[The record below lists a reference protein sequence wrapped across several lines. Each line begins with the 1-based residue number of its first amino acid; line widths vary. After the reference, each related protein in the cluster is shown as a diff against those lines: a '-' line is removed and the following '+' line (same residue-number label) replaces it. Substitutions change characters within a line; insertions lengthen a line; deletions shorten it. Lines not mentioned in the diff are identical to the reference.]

1 MPKMSDHD
9 LKVVVAEHIR
19 NAADAQGGRLAQ
31 ERALA
36 ERYYRGERL
45 GNELDGRSQ
54 VVSRDVA
61 EAVDAM
67 LPSLMKIFAGGDEVV
82 RFEPVGPEDEEAA
95 RQATD
100 YVNWIWNRQNDGFS
114 VFYGWFKDALLKKVG
129 IVKIWWDEGDEARRE
144 TYEGLSD
151 AEWRLVAEDPSIEI
165 VGHRDYPDPMMLAV
179 IAAAPPAVLQGAAD
193 AVGAGGADAE
203 APPDGHGGAA
213 PPASPVPLLHDCIV
227 RRKRRVGRVRIM
239 PVPPEE
245 FLIARGAASL
255 DEAGFVA
262 HRVKR
267 TVSDLLAMGYPRA
280 KVLAL
285 ESDGALDFAPE
296 RLQRFADEGG
306 LLADAAAL
314 DPAMR
319 SVSVTE
325 CWLKVDADG
334 DGIAELRH
342 VTVAGEGDMVLLE
355 NEETDG
361 HPFAALCPNPL
372 PHRFWGLSVADQT
385 LDLQLVK
392 TTLWRGAL
400 DSLYLANAPQLGV
413 LDGKVNV
420 EDLLNRRPGG
430 IVRMKEAGALMPIAT
445 QPVSGEAFQMIE
457 YLDTVREQRTG
468 ITRYNQGLDAD
479 TLNKTATG
487 INAIQSAS
495 QQRLELI
502 ARIFAETGVKRA
514 FKRVLELVA
523 KHQQAPRII
532 RLRNRWVAMDP
543 RGWSDEMDLTVTV
556 GLGTG
561 NRDQQVLTL
570 LKLLDLDERIVAL
583 QGGVAG
589 PLVTARNV
597 YNKLVKLVEA
607 AGLKSAESYYSDPG
621 TALPAP
627 PAPPPPDPMLALAA
641 MEREMAELKAR
652 IAAEAEIAKA
662 KIQAEAQIEVA
673 EIRSGHDYSA
683 RVRGQDLEHARHRE
697 AAARTP

>member
-1 MPKMSDHD
+1 
-9 LKVVVAEHIR
+9 
-19 NAADAQGGRLAQ
+19 
-31 ERALA
+31 
-36 ERYYRGERL
+36 
-45 GNELDGRSQ
+45 
-54 VVSRDVA
+54 
-61 EAVDAM
+61 
-67 LPSLMKIFAGGDEVV
+67 
-82 RFEPVGPEDEEAA
+82 
-95 RQATD
+95 
-100 YVNWIWNRQNDGFS
+100 
-114 VFYGWFKDALLKKVG
+114 
-129 IVKIWWDEGDEARRE
+129 
-144 TYEGLSD
+144 
-151 AEWRLVAEDPSIEI
+151 
-165 VGHRDYPDPMMLAV
+165 
-179 IAAAPPAVLQGAAD
+179 
-193 AVGAGGADAE
+193 
-203 APPDGHGGAA
+203 
-213 PPASPVPLLHDCIV
+213 
-227 RRKRRVGRVRIM
+227 M

-245 FLIARGAASL
+245 FLIARGATSL
-255 DEAGFVA
+255 DEVGFVA

-267 TVSDLLAMGYPRA
+267 TVSDLIAMGYPRG

-285 ESDGALDFAPE
+285 EGAGALDFAPE
-296 RLQRFADEGG
+296 RLQRFAEEGG
-306 LLADAAAL
+306 VLADAAAL

-325 CWLKVDADG
+325 CWMRVDADG

-342 VTVAGEGDMVLLE
+342 VTVAGEGDLVVLE
-355 NEETDG
+355 NEEADG

-445 QPVSGEAFQMIE
+445 QPVSAEAFQMIE
-457 YLDTVREQRTG
+457 YLDSVREQRTG
-468 ITRYNQGLDAD
+468 VTRYNQGLDAD

-487 INAIQSAS
+487 IRAIQSAA

-502 ARIFAETGVKRA
+502 ARVFAETGVKRA
-514 FKRVLELVA
+514 FKRVLELVS
-523 KHQQAPRII
+523 KHQSAPRIV

-543 RGWSDEMDLTVTV
+543 RQWSDEMDLTVTV

-621 TALPAP
+621 TAP
-627 PAPPPPDPMLALAA
+627 PAPPGPRPPDPMLALAA

-652 IAAEAEIAKA
+652 IAADAEIAKA

-697 AAARTP
+697 AGRGQ